1 MVNRITAK
9 FFVIVEKCMKTLS
22 KTFEIGIGLLVFS
35 TVISE
40 NEKKKHYEH
49 GLETVFIVFLYLGDI
64 DNEIQS

>member
-40 NEKKKHYEH
+40 NEKKTLRTWFGDSFYS
-49 GLETVFIVFLYLGDI
+49 VFILG
-64 DNEIQS
+64 